1 MGRFY
6 RNQRGLFSVI
16 ENVILEYIVKYRSGV
31 SWPMA
36 NVNLNTEVFTP
47 NNLMNIDIL
56 DLIDQCKT
64 KEKFESVIHTIVME
78 SVEHEY
84 VEEYDD
90 EDDEPVPAK
99 TDDEVLEMA
108 YNKANDAL
116 VIMAD
121 PLFEFLYEL
130 SELYYFKLK
139 QQIIGENTGEDN
151 V

>member
-1 MGRFY
+1 
-6 RNQRGLFSVI
+6 
-16 ENVILEYIVKYRSGV
+16 
-31 SWPMA
+31 MA

-139 QQIIGENTGEDN
+139 QQIIDENTGEDN